1 MRDAKF
7 FTRPK
12 FEWQRRYE
20 ALRALLVE
28 RLPHKAV
35 ADKFGYSPGYVR
47 LLRHQF
53 IHGKIDLAEP
63 VPVGKTQRRRVSTET
78 RGKII
83 EWRKKELSS
92 GQISELLSEG
102 GLELSV
108 RTIERVIAEEGFPKL
123 PRRTHIKI

>member
-7 FTRPK
+7 FTHPK

-20 ALRALLVE
+20 ALRAMFVE

-35 ADKFGYSPGYVR
+35 ADKFGYSSGYVR

-53 IHGKIDLAEP
+53 AHGIIDLAEP
-63 VPVGKTQRRRVSTET
+63 VPIGKTQRRRVSAET
-78 RGKII
+78 RGKIV

-92 GQISELLSEG
+92 GQISELLSDDGVEI
-102 GLELSV
+102 SV
-108 RTIERVIAEEGFPKL
+108 RTVERVIAEEEDS
-123 PRRTHIKI
+123 